1 MVSCATLR
9 LRVGA
14 KRAGGRMEDECV
26 GSGGDRAVSGRLQQR
41 QGGLAW
47 PAVTGQVHSGGG
59 RGHQALG
66 WQGEKTPSLWKGKS
80 VFQRILISP
89 VLLWSTG
96 RGVVYG
102 AGARSAVEF
111 LLRHATLD

>member
-1 MVSCATLR
+1 
-9 LRVGA
+9 
-14 KRAGGRMEDECV
+14 MEDECV

-66 WQGEKTPSLWKGKS
+66 WEGERLS
-80 VFQRILISP
+80 V
-89 VLLWSTG
+89 G
-96 RGVVYG
+96 RGG
-102 AGARSAVEF
+102 SRFFKEF
-111 LLRHATLD
+111 